1 MRPPV
6 PHLLSAPAVPLAG
19 GPAPAPPQIGESVP
33 APPPADGP
41 VPDAYPARGSGL
53 DADPEERARQL
64 CLRLLTSQ
72 PRTRSQLADAMRR
85 RGVPEEAADAVLAR
99 FTEVGLID
107 DAAFARAWVESRHHG
122 KGLARRALSAE
133 LKQRG
138 VDAPDIKAAVSALD
152 PADEFATARR
162 LVDKALGATRGKPL
176 PMRVRRLVGV
186 LARKGYPAPVAYRVV
201 REALEQEGTDT
212 ASEGI
217 DFDDMALTTVDAD
230 EDSG

>member
-1 MRPPV
+1 MPDRRPRAGDGPAEAGQVRPPAPYLPPAPV
-6 PHLLSAPAVPLAG
+6 PASPAG
-19 GPAPAPPQIGESVP
+19 GT
-33 APPPADGP
+33 GP
-41 VPDAYPARGSGL
+41 

-64 CLRLLTSQ
+64 CLRLLSGQ
-72 PRTRSQLADAMRR
+72 PRTRSQLAEAMHR
-85 RGVPEEAADAVLAR
+85 RGVPDEAAEAVLAR

-138 VDAPDIKAAVSALD
+138 VDTPDIKAAVSALD

-162 LVDKALGATRGKPL
+162 LAAKGLGATRGKPL
-176 PMRVRRLVGV
+176 PVRLRRMVGM

-201 REALEQEGTDT
+201 REALDQEGID
-212 ASEGI
+212 AAAEGI
-217 DFDDMALTTVDAD
+217 DFDDMALTTADAE